1 MFHPWEKGSV
11 MLRFV
16 IGLVL
21 VVEFVVPML
30 VLAAVLIYIYF
41 TGGFR

>member
-1 MFHPWEKGSV
+1 
-11 MLRFV
+11 MLRFI

-30 VLAAVLIYIYF
+30 VLAAVLVYIYF
-41 TGGFR
+41 TGGFS